1 MTIRRAANA
10 CALLTLLVASTTAS
24 EADAGL
30 LDGMEAV
37 SFAAANPKVGIALTP
52 GHTGQ
57 ALRFTFA
64 DGCASAFATG
74 RVRGTPAWNAAAGL
88 SFWVQGDGSE
98 HCGALQLVWND
109 DFAQRYDVAFPIN
122 TTGWT
127 RVVVPWRDLV
137 PVLSNAASVPLD
149 AHGARPPGQ
158 LGALW
163 FGKWWY
169 WRDCA
174 AHSYAIDDLR
184 LETTIPLD
192 TADHRPDGAPLAR
205 TLAKLA
211 AGQPITVVAMGDSLT
226 DTHHWSNREHS
237 WLDTF
242 SATLQS
248 TWHVAPKIINTAIGG
263 TELRQNLVLMPCWL
277 QATPHPDLV
286 VVEFGGNDWN
296 SGMRGPAFLAAQR
309 DAIQRIRRATGGSAD
324 VLVVATLPSAA
335 TWDAIGELATACR
348 EAAASERAGLADGFA
363 AFHALGKDHP
373 ELFASD
379 QTHLGAAGQACL
391 GKTVAEAIAA
401 MK

>member
-1 MTIRRAANA
+1 MPLRCTVA
-10 CALLTLLVASTTAS
+10 ALLVLVIASAS
-24 EADAGL
+24 AAEADATL
-30 LDGMEAV
+30 LDGMDAL
-37 SFAAANPKVGIALTP
+37 SFTSASPKVGIALTA
-52 GHTGQ
+52 GRTGQ

-64 DGCASAFATG
+64 EGCASAFATG
-74 RVRGTPAWNAAAGL
+74 RIRGTPAWNAAAGL
-88 SFWVQGDGSE
+88 SFWVQGDGSQ

-109 DFAQRYDVAFPIN
+109 DFAQRYDFAFPIDA
-122 TTGWT
+122 TGWT

-169 WRDCA
+169 WRDTA
-174 AHSYAIDDLR
+174 AHAYAIDDLR
-184 LETTIPLD
+184 LEAAIPID
-192 TADHRPDGAPLAR
+192 TADHRPPGAPLAR
-205 TLAKLA
+205 TLALLA
-211 AGQPITVVAMGDSLT
+211 ACKPITVVAMGDSLT
-226 DTHHWSNREHS
+226 DTHHWSNHEHS

-242 SATLQS
+242 SKSLQS
-248 TWHVAPKIINTAIGG
+248 TWHVAPRIVNTAIGG

-277 QATPHPDLV
+277 QQTPHPDLV

-309 DAIQRIRRATGGSAD
+309 DAIQRIRRATGGGAD

-335 TWDAIGELATACR
+335 TWDAVGELAAACR
-348 EAAASERAGLADGFA
+348 EAATAERAGLADGFA

-373 ELFASD
+373 GLFASD
-379 QTHLGAAGQACL
+379 QTHLGAAGQECL
-391 GKTVAEAIAA
+391 GRTVADAIAA
-401 MK
+401 TK